1 MTAPILLPL
10 TPAEYAEIRRWLGC
24 PGHDGKRVLGEG
36 LTGEGMLTFRRKV
49 EALEHGGLEVPDA

>member
-36 LTGEGMLTFRRKV
+36 LTGEGMIALRRKV
-49 EALEHGGLEVPDA
+49 EAMEHGGLEVPDA